1 MLKEVRQQAILDHL
15 RLRQVES
22 TAALVDALGVSAA
35 TIRRDL
41 DELEEAGLIARVF
54 GGAKLTSPTDVLD
67 EPFDE
72 VLPRNS
78 SAKRTIADLVAAQ
91 LPAGSTV
98 FLEAGTTCWEI
109 ARAAQE
115 LDLTVVTNS
124 LRIVELLL
132 PRPNIEQILLGGM
145 INREYLCTQGDAA
158 VTEITGLQVDVAVVG
173 CSGIGERAV
182 LRDTS
187 QRERD
192 IKRALRASSS
202 RMILAADHGKFPG
215 IGAHPALDLAE
226 IDLLVTD
233 RPLPAAWADTPTRV
247 LHP

>member
-15 RLRQVES
+15 RQRQVES

-41 DELEEAGLIARVF
+41 DELVEAGLVTRVF
-54 GGAKLTSPTDVLD
+54 GGAKLTGHEVVD

-78 SAKRTIADLVAAQ
+78 AAKRSIARLVAAQ
-91 LPAGSTV
+91 LQPGSTV
-98 FLEAGTTCWEI
+98 FLEAGTTCWEV
-109 ARAAQE
+109 AMAAKE
-115 LDLTVVTNS
+115 LELTVVTNS
-124 LRIVELLL
+124 LRIAELLL
-132 PRPNIEQILLGGM
+132 PHSNIEQILLGGT

-158 VTEITGLQVDVAVVG
+158 LTEIGNLLIDVAVIG
-173 CSGIGERAV
+173 CSGVGERHV

-187 QRERD
+187 QREREV
-192 IKRALRASSS
+192 KRALRASSS
-202 RMILAADHGKFPG
+202 RLILAADHGKFPG
-215 IGAHPALDLAE
+215 IGAHTALDLAE
-226 IDLLVTD
+226 VDLLVTD
-233 RPLPAAWADTPTRV
+233 RPLAPSWTNPPTKV